1 MTLFPVLF
9 ISRRLSAAQAV
20 LTTALAATL
29 LTTLLAG
36 ALADTPKDVKLT
48 VLHTNDTHGHLMPYS
63 YPETYNANSPLAKL
77 AARRDIGGAARRATR
92 IQEIRKEK
100 GHATLLI
107 DSGDVCDG
115 TPFSTEYHGDADVA
129 VMNALGYDIACPGN
143 HEYSNPLAQ
152 VRKLIAAAKFDYISA
167 NSTVK
172 ADNQPLYKP
181 YVIRTIDGAKI
192 AFLGLMTYDART
204 YPAAKND
211 IEMELPIETA
221 KRLVPE
227 LRKQADLVI
236 AVTHIGVEEDKKM
249 AAEVPGIDVIVG
261 GHSHTLLPQPLLI
274 SHPDDG
280 NPDSIHGTVIVQ
292 DFQWGGTLGRL
303 DLTLHR
309 NTAGAWAVK
318 AYKGELLPILSLVPE
333 DPKVAEVVNS
343 YWDPIKGK
351 YAEVI
356 AEAEGDFAEK
366 GGDHAEYNLVADA
379 VRERMGVEFDLENMG
394 GVRAPLAKG
403 PITYGDMIT
412 MDPFGNTIVTFRA
425 TGRQLKEILAKNRPA
440 VSGIRYVYD
449 KGMLTE
455 SSIGGKPIEDEKVYS
470 GATNNYYANFILKD
484 ISDKTDTRKPRLDE
498 VLAWL
503 RTKKTVLPAYD
514 KRRIIKGIGDFD

>member
-1 MTLFPVLF
+1 
-9 ISRRLSAAQAV
+9 
-20 LTTALAATL
+20 
-29 LTTLLAG
+29 
-36 ALADTPKDVKLT
+36 
-48 VLHTNDTHGHLMPYS
+48 
-63 YPETYNANSPLAKL
+63 
-77 AARRDIGGAARRATR
+77 
-92 IQEIRKEK
+92 
-100 GHATLLI
+100 
-107 DSGDVCDG
+107 
-115 TPFSTEYHGDADVA
+115 
-129 VMNALGYDIACPGN
+129 
-143 HEYSNPLAQ
+143 
-152 VRKLIAAAKFDYISA
+152 
-167 NSTVK
+167 
-172 ADNQPLYKP
+172 
-181 YVIRTIDGAKI
+181 
-192 AFLGLMTYDART
+192 
-204 YPAAKND
+204 
-211 IEMELPIETA
+211 
-221 KRLVPE
+221 VPE
-227 LRKQADLVI
+227 LRRQADLVI

-261 GHSHTLLPQPLLI
+261 GHSHTLLPQPLLVT
-274 SHPDDG
+274 HPNDG
-280 NPDSIHGTVIVQ
+280 NPDSIQGTVIVQ

-309 NTAGAWAVK
+309 NAAGAWAVK
-318 AYKGELLPILSLVPE
+318 AYKGELLPVLSSVQE
-333 DPKVAEVVNS
+333 DPKIAEIVS
-343 YWDPIKGK
+343 RYWDPIKGK

-470 GATNNYYANFILKD
+470 GTTNNYYANFILKD
-484 ISDKTDTRKPRLDE
+484 ISDKTDTKKPRLDE

-514 KRRIIKGIGDFD
+514 RRRVIKGIGDFD